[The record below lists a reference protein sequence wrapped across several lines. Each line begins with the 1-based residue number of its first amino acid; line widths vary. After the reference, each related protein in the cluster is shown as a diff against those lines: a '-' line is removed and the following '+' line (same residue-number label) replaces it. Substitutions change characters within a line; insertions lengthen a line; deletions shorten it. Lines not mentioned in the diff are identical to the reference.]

1 VIVNWNTGDEL
12 RRCLASIR
20 EAAREGVALESVTIV
35 DNAST
40 DGSCDGLEAAGVPVR
55 LVRNTDNRGFA
66 AACNQGARLSGSAYL
81 LFLNPD
87 TQLRADSLRVPLAYM
102 DDPAH
107 AHVGICGIRLLT
119 ESGQPA
125 TSGARY
131 PSLRVFLGQVT
142 GLTRVLPSVF
152 PRHLMDADE
161 CAARG
166 VVDQVIGAYF
176 LIRRPLFD
184 TLGGFDERFFVY
196 FEEVDLSLRAAQRGF
211 VSFCLGTVSAQHIG
225 GHSSNQVRA
234 LRLFYSLRSRLL
246 YAGKHFRPASRL
258 GLVALTFL
266 IELPARLLRAVLGGS
281 LPEAAETVRAYRL
294 LLREGWDLRV
304 PPSHSGLP

>member
-1 VIVNWNTGDEL
+1 
-12 RRCLASIR
+12 
-20 EAAREGVALESVTIV
+20 
-35 DNAST
+35 
-40 DGSCDGLEAAGVPVR
+40 VPVR